1 MNDRISGF
9 NLYDVAALAVRKWWV
24 GLLCIGLGTSFAAW
38 VAFTANPLYRA
49 ESKLSFA
56 QSADQKGV
64 GLSEQLGGLAAL
76 AGFSLQGASDHK
88 AEALAILQSRR
99 LADSLVQEKNLLP
112 VLFAERWDP
121 VRHNWKQDV
130 QIPSLWDAY
139 ETLSDDVIKLVEDK
153 KTGLITL
160 AVQWTDPMV
169 AVEWNRDLIERAN
182 KLLQESAYSVSTRN
196 IAFLKKQ
203 LQETDVVGVRQALN
217 NLLESELKN
226 SMLAQRSEDYAF
238 KVLDPAVVPEKR
250 VWPRRGLL
258 IALGLTGG
266 LFAWV
271 IVLAL
276 VQIGA
281 GLREEHQRRLGI
293 VEQ

>member
-9 NLYDVAALAVRKWWV
+9 NVYDVVMLAMRTWWI
-24 GLLCIGLGTSFAAW
+24 GLLCIGLGTSLAAW
-38 VAFTANPLYRA
+38 FAFTANAVYRA

-88 AEALAILQSRR
+88 AEALAILRSRR
-99 LADSLVQEKNLLP
+99 LADSLVRDKNLLP
-112 VLFAERWDP
+112 VLFAAQWDP
-121 VRHNWKQDV
+121 ARQNWKEGV
-130 QIPSLWDAY
+130 KIPTLWDAY

-182 KLLQESAYSVSTRN
+182 KLLQESAYSISTRN
-196 IAFLKKQ
+196 IAFIKRQ

-238 KVLDPAVVPEKR
+238 KVLDPAVVPESR
-250 VWPRRGLL
+250 VWPRRGLM
-258 IALGLTGG
+258 IALGFTAG

-271 IVLAL
+271 IVLAS
-276 VQIGA
+276 VQIAA
-281 GLREEHQRRLGI
+281 GLREEHQRRLVT